1 MGLSRAAWRV
11 GKAAR
16 AEAGGRDRTE
26 ESVDTTDLKVDLRIG
41 QMEDQRFPSRRW
53 GDACRRLFAQDGDAS
68 FQYAPEAGL
77 PALREALSAF
87 LAARNGRPVPVAEL
101 LVIGGASHAID
112 LMLKLI
118 LPARATIAVED
129 PSYFLALRMFADW
142 DVELLPIP
150 MQEDGLDVER
160 LEQLLRHGR
169 VDMLY
174 SIPVNHNPTGI
185 SLSAQKREALRALSA
200 RHGVWML
207 FDEVY
212 QFVGEPM
219 PECMYR
225 HGDER
230 IVSVGSFSKIL
241 APGVRLGWMHASAAV
256 VERLAG
262 SGELL
267 SAGGVSPITARVVAD
282 LLARG
287 EQQAILDELNAIG
300 TTRRLA
306 LSQALRETLPA
317 RVRFR
322 EPSGGYFA
330 WLDCPASLDMG
341 ELRRRAL
348 AAGIAFHTGDVF
360 SCRSAHGNG
369 IRLAFTYYPE
379 DVLLAAGRRLGDLI
393 GHTLG

>member
-1 MGLSRAAWRV
+1 MPRGATER
-11 GKAAR
+11 
-16 AEAGGRDRTE
+16 EDR
-26 ESVDTTDLKVDLRIG
+26 VDTMDREVDRMVDLRIG
-41 QMEDQRFPSRRW
+41 QMEDRWFPSRRW
-53 GDACRRLFAQDGDAS
+53 GEACRRLFVQDGDAS
-68 FQYAPEAGL
+68 FQYAPEAGSQ
-77 PALREALSAF
+77 ALREALSSF
-87 LAARNGRPVPVAEL
+87 LTSRNGRAVPVDEL

-112 LMLKLI
+112 LMLKLV

-150 MQEDGLDVER
+150 MQADGLDVEQ
-160 LEQLLRHGR
+160 LEQWLGQRR

-185 SLSAQKREALRALSA
+185 SLSASKREALRALSA
-200 RHGVWML
+200 RHGLWML

-241 APGVRLGWMHASAAV
+241 APGVRLGWLHGSAALLD
-256 VERLAG
+256 RLAG

-287 EQQAILDELNAIG
+287 EQQAILDELNDIG
-300 TTRRLA
+300 AARRLA
-306 LSQALRETLPA
+306 LSRALRERLPA
-317 RVRFR
+317 GVRFH

-330 WLDCPASLDMG
+330 WLDCPASLDMA

-348 AAGIAFHTGDVF
+348 AAGVAFHTGDAF
-360 SCRSAHGNG
+360 SCIGAHGNG

-379 DVLLAAGRRLGDLI
+379 AVLREAGRRLGELI